1 MNKIKNISIKNFL
14 EDQGIKPQLERQGY
28 GMYQSPLRAES
39 LASFKVDFN
48 KNLWYDFGLGEGGS
62 IIDLVMKLES
72 CSVGEAITRL
82 ENQSSF
88 SFHRNEPVKPVQ
100 ASTTQIT
107 SVKPLQNTHLI
118 EYLRSKRSISIDIA
132 QEYCQEVHYTIN
144 GKPYYA
150 IGFKSDLGGWEL
162 RNEYFKGGTSPKGV
176 TTMTRSSPN
185 CLLFEGFMDMLSYLT
200 LKNSIKPSIDMIVL
214 NSVNNLSKASDLLN
228 NYQTVYC
235 FLDNDEA
242 GKKAVAQVQSLG
254 INAIDHSAFYR
265 NHKDLNDYLLHSRQQ
280 AEQKTVQTP
289 KRKLRM

>member
-118 EYLRSKRSISIDIA
+118 EYLRSNRSIRIDIA

-176 TTMTRSSPN
+176 TTINRSSPN

-242 GKKAVAQVQSLG
+242 GRKAVAQVQSLG